1 MLRFFL
7 TLVLIHSF
15 LYAQTIVSYGHT
27 NKKQHYLYTIQIL
40 STSKHISKEELLH
53 TIVAPLRNHIYIFKV
68 NDGKYMVAYYARAS
82 HIKNLSKILNKVKKI
97 GYKDAYI
104 IKIAPK
110 QLKLMQNKN
119 LKHNKKKTPKFSR
132 YSISQL
138 ISKANNAY
146 KSNDEQK
153 AIIDYEML
161 LSAGVTNSKIKNNL
175 CFLYGKYG
183 SWDEAKDIIDK
194 DKFPARFIY
203 AYANAA
209 VRTLQPNFY
218 ANLHNYIAL
227 DRTGHLAVL
236 AGYYYEQLNRPIQA
250 LKFYK
255 MAYEKNRSDIYNMY
269 AYARFLD
276 TLEQINKALPLYE
289 KLYRSVHN
297 ESDISKAVTKR
308 LQELR
313 NQS

>member
-1 MLRFFL
+1 MMLRSFL
-7 TLVLIHSF
+7 ILLLIHSF
-15 LYAQTIVSYGHT
+15 LYAQTLVSYGNN
-27 NKKQHYLYTIQIL
+27 NKHKHLYTIQIL
-40 STSKHISKEELLH
+40 SISKHLSKKELLY
-53 TIVAPLRNHIYIFKV
+53 TIPISLRNNIYIFNA
-68 NDGKYMVAYYARAS
+68 NDGKYMVAYYAKAS
-82 HIKNLSKILNKVKKI
+82 HIKNLSKLLNKVKKA

-104 IKIAPK
+104 IKVSPK
-110 QLKLMQNKN
+110 QLKLMQSKNVKQNKRKRAK
-119 LKHNKKKTPKFSR
+119 LSS

-138 ISKANNAY
+138 ISKANSAY
-146 KSNDEQK
+146 KIGDEQK
-153 AIIDYEML
+153 AIMDYEIL

-194 DKFPARFIY
+194 DKFPSRFIY

-209 VRTLQPNFY
+209 VITLQPNFY
-218 ANLHNYIAL
+218 ADLHNYIIF
-227 DRTGHLAVL
+227 DRTGHLEVL
-236 AGYYYEQLNRPIQA
+236 AGYYYEQLNRPVQA

-276 TLEQINKALPLYE
+276 AIGKSNEALPLYE
-289 KLYRSVHN
+289 KLYINAHR
-297 ESDISKAVTKR
+297 ESAIYKAVLKR

-313 NQS
+313 SQS